1 VRDDRGDERFRRLA
15 PGLVALAVALLV
27 GLNVGTSLLLARHFT
42 LYAASSGR
50 LYSVVYAGLHS
61 SKPGAEVRA
70 LFRLSEEVRNLGMPL
85 VVTDGTGRVT
95 ATANLPFAAPL
106 NDSLVRSFATALDR
120 ENPPVVDSAFG
131 IVHYGPMPLQNQV
144 TVLAILQGLTIL
156 VMVAL
161 AVFAYRSAMVAQRDR
176 LWVAMAREA
185 AHQLGTPLTSLYG
198 WIERVR
204 SSDTP
209 PKGLADHLAADA
221 ERLDRV
227 ARRFERIGNPVRRE
241 PIGLGALTD
250 RVAGY
255 FRPRLPKRA
264 NPITLRVEAAG
275 PGPTITGD
283 PVLLEWALEALVK
296 NAIDALQGRAGTITL
311 RVGQEPEASLAVLEV
326 NDDGPGVPSQLRRS
340 IFEPGMSTKEGGW
353 GIGLALARRVVEDA
367 HDGELKLEPTEK
379 GSSFV
384 MRLPL
389 EAPAA

>member
-1 VRDDRGDERFRRLA
+1 MREDRGDERFRRLA

-27 GLNVGTSLLLARHFT
+27 GLNVGTSLLLARHFAQ
-42 LYAASSGR
+42 YGASTGK
-50 LYSVVYAGLHS
+50 LYSVVYAGLYS
-61 SKPGAEVRA
+61 SKPGAEVRS

-106 NDSLVRSFATALDR
+106 NDSLVKAFAAKLDR

-144 TVLAILQGLTIL
+144 TVLAVLQALTIL
-156 VMVAL
+156 IMVSL

-198 WIERVR
+198 WIERLR
-204 SSDTP
+204 STNAP
-209 PKGLADHLAADA
+209 PKGLADHLSADA

-227 ARRFERIGNPVRRE
+227 AKRFERIGNPVRRE
-241 PIGLGALTD
+241 PIGLGALAD

-264 NPITLRVEAAG
+264 NPITLVVEASG
-275 PGPTITGD
+275 PGPTVSGD
-283 PVLLEWALEALVK
+283 PVLLEWALESLVK
-296 NAIDALQGRAGTITL
+296 NAIDALHGRAGTITL
-311 RVGQEPEASLAVLEV
+311 RVGQEERLGLLRVV
-326 NDDGPGVPSQLRRS
+326 DDGPGVPKEIRRS
-340 IFEPGMSTKEGGW
+340 IFEPGVTTKEGGW

-367 HDGELKLEPTEK
+367 HEGELQLEQTER
-379 GSSFV
+379 GTSFV

-389 EAPAA
+389 GVAVG